1 MAFIAH
7 GIGCIVLCKIVI
19 EIGKFIHCCF
29 IRQGKNLKKY
39 GEWAIVTG
47 ATDGIG
53 KAIAME
59 LSKQGMKILLVSRT
73 QEKLDET
80 KKELKTEADTCAIDF
95 SDFGEAKRAQMK
107 KAMEG
112 KDIGVV
118 VNNVGISYD
127 HPEFFHDLDADRV
140 EKIIRMNIDST
151 TWMCHMALPKMLE
164 KKKGCIVNIA
174 SISAVISCPL
184 LAQYSAAKEYIIRLT
199 QGLSAEYEAKGI
211 DIQVQ
216 YPAFVTTKL
225 AKIRSA
231 SLTVPNPSDFAK
243 ASVKAFGYESEIS
256 PFWAHYIMAGLS
268 KWLPSFAQDK
278 ISMMQH
284 LPLRKRALAKKADAT
299 KKQ

>member
-1 MAFIAH
+1 MWGTLAH
-7 GIGCIVLCKIVI
+7 GIGCIVLCKLIF
-19 EIGKFIHCCF
+19 EIGKFIQCCF
-29 IRQGKNLKKY
+29 LRPAKDLKKY
-39 GEWAIVTG
+39 GEWAVVTG

-59 LSKQGMKILLVSRT
+59 LSKKGMKILLVSRT

-95 SDFGEAKRAQMK
+95 SDFGEAKREKMK
-107 KAMEG
+107 QAMAG

-127 HPEFFHDLDADRV
+127 HPEFFHDLEVDRV
-140 EKIIRMNIDST
+140 EQLMRMNIDST
-151 TWMCHMALPKMLE
+151 TWMCHMVLPKMVE

-174 SISAVISCPL
+174 SISAVMSCPL
-184 LAQYSAAKEYIIRLT
+184 LAQYSAAKEYIIRFS
-199 QGLSAEYEAKGI
+199 QGLGAEYESKGI

-225 AKIRSA
+225 AKIRNA
-231 SLTVPNPSDFAK
+231 SFTVPNPNGFAA
-243 ASVKAFGYESEIS
+243 ASVKAFGYDREIS
-256 PFWAHYIMAGLS
+256 PFWAHYIMSGLA
-268 KWLPSFAQDK
+268 KWLPAFVQDQY
-278 ISMMQH
+278 SMMQH
-284 LPLRKRALAKKADAT
+284 LPLRKRALAKKAEA